1 LAVAKL
7 FSHQLHILILL
18 CVFLG
23 HTTEA
28 VAAGTGPLLSYSTYL
43 GGPAGGNNPDTAV
56 NAVTVDSQGNVYLA
70 GVTDGGF
77 PTTAGS
83 YHPQFI
89 GGACPE
95 FDGTHPCTDAFVAK
109 FSPTG
114 SLIWS
119 TYVGGTQEDSVGA
132 IAVDTAGNV
141 YVAGTTS
148 STDFPVTSGA
158 LQTTGAGFLFKLDA
172 AGAHLLYSTYLGA
185 QNDIPHALASGPA
198 GDLYVAGYTASG
210 AFPLR
215 NALQPNS
222 GGGNCSNSF
231 QKLTCGDAFVMHWR
245 ASDMTLLASTLFG
258 GSGDDSASA
267 LALDPSGNVYLTGS
281 TTSADFPLKNAL
293 ESTVGGGVCQNV
305 SGQVSTACPDAFVTR
320 LSGDLSSVLYST
332 RLGGDGADSGSGIA
346 VDAQGSI
353 IVAGTTASS
362 DFPTANAFQPH
373 LAAGTCYQPS
383 ALGVGVSC
391 SDGFI
396 AKLAP
401 DGASLVY
408 STYLG
413 GSSNDTVNALA
424 LDASGNAYVAG
435 ATESEDFPITPSAI
449 QHCNAT
455 ASSGVSGGTGFVTA
469 LTSSGQM
476 AWSTFLGGSIYDSV
490 QAAAVGQ
497 GLLFLGG
504 ITASPEF
511 PVTAG
516 ALQSKFFV
524 SNGIGFLAILDL
536 TRSYSAPYVEPACVL
551 NAASYQFGPVAPGE
565 IISIFGQALGPAAG
579 AGAVLDAQGR
589 IAESLAGVSVT
600 FDGTPA
606 PLLWAGPN
614 QLNAIV
620 PFGLAGKTS
629 TQLVAGYQGAA
640 SRGTTLAVAAA
651 APGVFAY
658 PESTQAAA
666 YNQDG
671 TLNGPSNPA
680 ARGSV
685 VAFWMTGG
693 GALSQSY
700 ADGQIVDGTA
710 ATLAALVNP
719 PQVTFGS
726 LNYGAPQG
734 QVVYAGQAPDL
745 VAGAIQVNFI
755 VPLNAPAGPAVPV
768 YVLVAGSAF
777 TSYQAA
783 AVTLALR

>member
-1 LAVAKL
+1 
-7 FSHQLHILILL
+7 
-18 CVFLG
+18 VFLG
-23 HTTEA
+23 HTTEE
-28 VAAGTGPLLSYSTYL
+28 VAAGTGPLLSYATYL

-89 GGACPE
+89 GATCYELGYANA
-95 FDGTHPCTDAFVAK
+95 CTDAFVAK

-119 TYVGGTQEDSVGA
+119 TYVGGTQNDSAGA

-141 YVAGTTS
+141 YVAGTTG
-148 STDFPVTSGA
+148 STDFPVTSDA

-185 QNDIPHALASGPA
+185 QSDIPHALASGPA

-222 GGGNCSNSF
+222 GGGDCSNSF
-231 QKLTCGDAFVMHWR
+231 QKLTCGDTFVMHWR
-245 ASDMTLLASTLFG
+245 ASDMTLLASTPFG

-267 LALDPSGNVYLTGS
+267 LAPDSSGNVYLTGS

-293 ESTVGGGVCQNV
+293 QSTVGGGICQTV
-305 SGQVSTACPDAFVTR
+305 SGQVSTACPDAFVTK

-332 RLGGDGADSGSGIA
+332 RLGGDGPDSGSGIA
-346 VDAQGSI
+346 VDSQGFI
-353 IVAGTTASS
+353 IVAGTTESS
-362 DFPTANAFQPH
+362 DFPTANAFQPN
-373 LAAGTCYQPS
+373 LAAGTCYGPS
-383 ALGVGVSC
+383 GPIGVGLSC

-504 ITASPEF
+504 IAASPDF

-536 TRSYSAPYVEPACVL
+536 TRSYSTPYVEPACVL
-551 NAASYQFGPVAPGE
+551 NAASYQFGRVAPGE
-565 IISIFGQALGPAAG
+565 IVSIFGQALGPAGG

-719 PQVTFGS
+719 PQVNVGS

-768 YVLVAGSAF
+768 YVLLTGPAF